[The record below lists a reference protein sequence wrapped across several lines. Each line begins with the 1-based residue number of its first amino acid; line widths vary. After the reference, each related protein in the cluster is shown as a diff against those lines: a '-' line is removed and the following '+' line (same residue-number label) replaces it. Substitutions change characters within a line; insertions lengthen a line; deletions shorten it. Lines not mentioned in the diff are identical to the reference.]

1 MLQRFQI
8 TKLFNLYSYDLN
20 LSNGADDDIRFVMG
34 PNGYGKTTIL
44 RFINAIYHKDLS
56 VLVDKNNPFEKLIM
70 TIDGAVLTIE
80 RVVKVAET
88 QEDDGDEGQE
98 TKVTL
103 HCTFVTPEKD
113 EEFDVASE
121 HASNSA
127 HMGLNFQL
135 FFGSHRC
142 YFIDDQRLALANT
155 MVIDDEVYIKTDESS
170 SPIME
175 RSRKFASQ
183 LKKNTV
189 SPAVQLG
196 KDYALPEDEYYARC
210 RVLNEKIARLKKYK
224 LVGDVVLSADYQD
237 QLQAY
242 LTANLIRLEEAVN
255 NVEPFLHRVEKYEEI
270 IKDFEFV
277 DKDLVINPN
286 PEDEDAQTRSGFRF
300 VLQDKD
306 HTKLLNNRLSS
317 GEKHLMVMFYDLL
330 FEAATDDM
338 LFLIDEPELS
348 FHLAWQKEY
357 MRILKSVCE
366 LRKLQCVSAT
376 HSTDVFDSDFEYTV
390 DLCEAHEMN
399 QTEQE
404 DYA

>member
-56 VLVDKNNPFEKLIM
+56 PLVNKNNPFEKLIM
-70 TIDGAVLTIE
+70 TIDDAVLTIE
-80 RVVKVAET
+80 RVVSVAAA
-88 QEDDGDEGQE
+88 QDSDGDEGQDIE
-98 TKVTL
+98 VIL
-103 HCTFVTPEKD
+103 RCTFVTPEA
-113 EEFDVASE
+113 EEFFDVKSE
-121 HASNSA
+121 HASNPA

-142 YFIDDQRLALANT
+142 YFIDDQRLALADT
-155 MVIDDEVYIKTDESS
+155 VVIDDEVYIKTDESS

-189 SPAVQLG
+189 SPAVQMG
-196 KDYALPEDEYYARC
+196 KDFALPEDEYYARC
-210 RVLNEKIARLKKYK
+210 RVLNKKIARLQKYK
-224 LVGDVVLSADYQD
+224 LVGDIVLSPDYQD

-242 LTANLIRLEEAVN
+242 LTANLIRLEKAVSD
-255 NVEPFLHRVEKYEEI
+255 VEPFLQRVEKYEEI

-277 DKDLVINPN
+277 DKDMVINPN

-300 VLQDKD
+300 VLLDKD

-330 FEAATDDM
+330 FETATDDM

-366 LRKLQCVSAT
+366 LRKLQCVLAT

-390 DLCEAHEMN
+390 DLCEAREMN
-399 QTEQE
+399 PTKEE
-404 DYA
+404 DHA

>member
-34 PNGYGKTTIL
+34 PNGYGKTAIL

-56 VLVDKNNPFEKLIM
+56 PLVDKNNPFEKLIM
-70 TIDGAVLTIE
+70 TIDDAVLTIE
-80 RVVKVAET
+80 RVVMVAET
-88 QEDDGDEGQE
+88 QEDNGDEELE

-103 HCTFVTPEKD
+103 HCTFVTSEKD
-113 EEFDVASE
+113 EEFDVESE
-121 HASNSA
+121 HASDPA

-142 YFIDDQRLALANT
+142 YFIDDQRLALADT
-155 MVIDDEVYIKTDESS
+155 VVIDDEVYIKTDESS
-170 SPIME
+170 SPIMD

-189 SPAVQLG
+189 SPAVQMG
-196 KDYALPEDEYYARC
+196 KDYALPEDEFYARC
-210 RVLNEKIARLKKYK
+210 RVLNGKMARLKKYK
-224 LVGDVVLSADYQD
+224 LVGDIVLSADYQD

-255 NVEPFLHRVEKYEEI
+255 NVEPFLQRVEKYEEI

-277 DKDLVINPN
+277 DKELIINPN
-286 PEDEDAQTRSGFRF
+286 PEDEDSQTRSGFRF

-366 LRKLQCVSAT
+366 LRKLQCVLAT

-390 DLCEAHEMN
+390 DLCEAREMN
-399 QTEQE
+399 QKEE
-404 DYA
+404 